1 MQKCTKIIVHSN
13 HDYYVQFD
21 IHIFCIM
28 LQIELFVDISSI
40 YLYMHILELD
50 FAIGNCKTEL

>member
-1 MQKCTKIIVHSN
+1 MQKCSKIIVHRN
-13 HDYYVQFD
+13 PDYYVQFD

-50 FAIGNCKTEL
+50 FAIGNFKTEL